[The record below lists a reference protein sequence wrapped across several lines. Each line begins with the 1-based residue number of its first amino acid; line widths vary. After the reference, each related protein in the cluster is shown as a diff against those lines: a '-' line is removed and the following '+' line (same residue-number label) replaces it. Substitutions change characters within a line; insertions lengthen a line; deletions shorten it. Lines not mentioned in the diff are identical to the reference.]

1 MLQHFSTKMLN
12 QHFHKKLSQ
21 HFPESTFV
29 GKNIRFNIF
38 TKCFI
43 NNFQHFHE
51 KFDQHFRKKINFFF
65 FFCLSSTSG
74 QQPLQRWCASRP
86 AGRVCGGAAAAAGEV
101 TRGPQQPQVVTM
113 VGARPADHGHGGARG
128 VRGGG
133 GEGVWRGRP

>member
-65 FFCLSSTSG
+65 FAFLQHLGSSPFSG
-74 QQPLQRWCASRP
+74 GAP
-86 AGRVCGGAAAAAGEV
+86 AGQLGECA
-101 TRGPQQPQVVTM
+101 
-113 VGARPADHGHGGARG
+113 GARQRLPARSRG
-128 VRGGG
+128 DRSSL
-133 GEGVWRGRP
+133 RS